1 MGLAIILDKYA
12 CKIFK
17 LLKFSD
23 QIDAWNWSLTGVNI
37 EYNETI
43 DETSTM
49 HDFSFDV
56 SYVLSAFNWK
66 TQFNLET
73 V

>member
-1 MGLAIILDKYA
+1 MGFGIVLDKYA
-12 CKIFK
+12 CKKFK
-17 LLKFSD
+17 LLRFSD
-23 QIDAWNWSLTGVNI
+23 QIDTWNWSLTGVNI

-56 SYVLSAFNWK
+56 SYVLSAFNCK